1 MKERKKEREERERE
15 RERGCLHLDHCPFS
29 LGLLVNTP
37 PASLP
42 GQPEPKDLSPDE
54 KKKMRRTKKQKSC
67 SLLRTEGRFEGR
79 DSTW

>member
-15 RERGCLHLDHCPFS
+15 RERLPPSRPHPFS

-54 KKKMRRTKKQKSC
+54 KKNEEDKK
-67 SLLRTEGRFEGR
+67 TEELFAFENRGKV
-79 DSTW
+79 

>member
-15 RERGCLHLDHCPFS
+15 RERLPPSRPHPFS

-54 KKKMRRTKKQKSC
+54 KKKMRRTKK
-67 SLLRTEGRFEGR
+67 TEELFAFENRGKV
-79 DSTW
+79 

>member
-15 RERGCLHLDHCPFS
+15 RERLPPSRPHPFS